1 MKLSIK
7 TVFDLQSTTFSV
19 EFVIV
24 KLSSGILWSC
34 HMYLGHSNPAVSHL
48 IELTLFVAVFLSI
61 WCINSCFADSF
72 CFYNCTS
79 VITGSNSMQIS
90 DHFGT
95 VQMLRFLETS
105 FISLGLVIFGSI
117 LNKAHRSLVKSL
129 GLGLKHLI
137 KKVVKQL
144 HILLKRLSSKHLL
157 IIHPV
162 RKYPSPLVCST
173 WFMTIP
179 VFLAMVDFQHK
190 DLWMYRND

>member
-90 DHFGT
+90 GPLRP
-95 VQMLRFLETS
+95 VQMPIFLE
-105 FISLGLVIFGSI
+105 FNLMALGPVLFGPSI
-117 LNKAHRSLVKSL
+117 YKAIRSAVKSL
-129 GLGLKHLI
+129 GL
-137 KKVVKQL
+137 KKLETVVKRV
-144 HILLKRLSSKHLL
+144 HILLERSSSILSHLP
-157 IIHPV
+157 IKEI
-162 RKYPSPLVCST
+162 SGS
-173 WFMTIP
+173 
-179 VFLAMVDFQHK
+179 
-190 DLWMYRND
+190 